1 MVCASAAIALCLS
14 CAAKADSLQSAR
26 VLLRVS
32 NTAQH
37 FDRQTQNHVT
47 QVLRTYSSIV
57 AMEAGVELPNP
68 IRDAI
73 AHCYA
78 REYSWHKFE
87 SGFAAILS
95 QHLSAVQ
102 IDLLIG
108 FYRNQGIPPNQIQR
122 FKNAIA
128 SAGAIAANSAD
139 LIYTTS
145 PGCVQQDSQLI
156 RRYLFEAGLSVDH
169 HDRID

>member
-1 MVCASAAIALCLS
+1 
-14 CAAKADSLQSAR
+14 
-26 VLLRVS
+26 
-32 NTAQH
+32 
-37 FDRQTQNHVT
+37 
-47 QVLRTYSSIV
+47 
-57 AMEAGVELPNP
+57 MEAGVELPNP
-68 IRDAI
+68 IRAAI
-73 AHCYA
+73 ADCYK
-78 REYSWHKFE
+78 REYAWHKFE
-87 SGFAAILS
+87 RGFAVILS

>member
-1 MVCASAAIALCLS
+1 
-14 CAAKADSLQSAR
+14 
-26 VLLRVS
+26 
-32 NTAQH
+32 
-37 FDRQTQNHVT
+37 
-47 QVLRTYSSIV
+47 
-57 AMEAGVELPNP
+57 MEAGVELPNP

-169 HDRID
+169 NDRID

>member
-1 MVCASAAIALCLS
+1 
-14 CAAKADSLQSAR
+14 
-26 VLLRVS
+26 
-32 NTAQH
+32 
-37 FDRQTQNHVT
+37 
-47 QVLRTYSSIV
+47 
-57 AMEAGVELPNP
+57 MEAGVELPNP
-68 IRDAI
+68 IRAAI
-73 AHCYA
+73 ADCYA
-78 REYSWHKFE
+78 REYAWHKFE
-87 SGFAAILS
+87 RGFAVILS

-128 SAGAIAANSAD
+128 SAGAIASNSAD

-156 RRYLFEAGLSVDH
+156 RRYLFKAGLSVGH